1 MTHLVI
7 FDFDDTLTDNRFLDY
22 QAFSIPCKKLGLPI
36 PKSQKITNLRKKGFL
51 AKDIML
57 M

>member
-36 PKSQKITNLRKKGFL
+36 PVTSTFTSEFCN
-51 AKDIML
+51 
-57 M
+57 